1 MIEEY
6 ENAESGTPDPL
17 LLQFLDL
24 GSYKE
29 RARFLRDNR
38 DLLTD
43 RLVNDM
49 GMSQDVFFNDKDL
62 DSKIEELIYCMDKQA
77 KYEVTRLR

>member
-1 MIEEY
+1 MAEEY
-6 ENAESGTPDPL
+6 ENAESGMPDPI

-24 GSYKE
+24 DTYKE
-29 RARFLRDNR
+29 RARFLREHR
-38 DLLTD
+38 DLITD

-49 GMSQDVFFNDKDL
+49 GMSQDIFFNDKDL
-62 DSKIEELIYCMDKQA
+62 DSKIDELIFCMDKHA